1 MGGRRERRAADDV
14 LEEWGETGREMMVR
28 RADGGGQGRGEGK
41 HDGRS
46 KRNRFEGGRGRRR
59 PCKEEERAGSR
70 RGRTQ
75 LN

>member
-1 MGGRRERRAADDV
+1 MAVRRRERMAADDV

-46 KRNRFEGGRGRRR
+46 KRNRFEGG
-59 PCKEEERAGSR
+59 
-70 RGRTQ
+70 
-75 LN
+75 